1 MPIDNLK
8 NYNIFEISRALWS
21 HKFLIVFCIFFST
34 LISWGVFFSNK
45 QQEYHV
51 SFVKIIT
58 YDPNISTTSFNY
70 PIFTNNLKT
79 FITQN
84 NFQILSENLIRLSTR
99 TFDQFGNI
107 EIKEK
112 KFLEEQRNTLL
123 ELVSEFSELTRKDII
138 YELENYKERTTGI
151 PEYYE
156 FGLLNLYPQTKE
168 SPQFYRYTFEL
179 EFLLKRYFNAE
190 SNNVIVKVSPLSE
203 TRLIRSSPAFYLLLG
218 LFGGGIISIILIAI
232 IKIKE
237 NL

>member
-1 MPIDNLK
+1 M
-8 NYNIFEISRALWS
+8 
-21 HKFLIVFCIFFST
+21 
-34 LISWGVFFSNK
+34 
-45 QQEYHV
+45 
-51 SFVKIIT
+51 
-58 YDPNISTTSFNY
+58 
-70 PIFTNNLKT
+70 
-79 FITQN
+79 
-84 NFQILSENLIRLSTR
+84 
-99 TFDQFGNI
+99 
-107 EIKEK
+107 
-112 KFLEEQRNTLL
+112 EEQRNTLL